1 MKDAPPANSLSYA
14 TPLPQAQ
21 RPRGWGCVAL
31 FLAAGMLPGP
41 VLLAGSR
48 MPHDAICPSCGGWG
62 AAALIALMAA
72 FAALA
77 IWTTVQAIRH
87 RARIVP
93 LILACLACVLACAYL
108 AAAIGL
114 YFAIQA

>member
-1 MKDAPPANSLSYA
+1 
-14 TPLPQAQ
+14 
-21 RPRGWGCVAL
+21 
-31 FLAAGMLPGP
+31 
-41 VLLAGSR
+41 
-48 MPHDAICPSCGGWG
+48 
-62 AAALIALMAA
+62 MAA

-87 RARIVP
+87 RARIIP
-93 LILACLACVLACAYL
+93 LILACLACVLACGYV